1 LEPWPGGRWAFRL
14 EAVKMDGFVSKKDLR
29 RILEL
34 SGEVAE
40 ISTGEERIE
49 HFLTGVML
57 LTQTDVLGMATM
69 TREGDCYKLGT
80 GYALGL
86 DESGAKVMH
95 EWYLQ
100 GGAYRADPFTR
111 GIIRSG
117 EATAR
122 RQDLLEKSEWYS
134 DPHIEGLKSMGL
146 DGVMAAV
153 RDTKNHKIGL
163 VARREW
169 GALAYSEE
177 DREKLD
183 LIASAFQWFFY
194 SLEADGYFGPS
205 LEVPTRLQQVLDGLL
220 KGLTEKEIAAGLM
233 LSPRTVH
240 KYVEQLFRHF
250 RVNSRPQLMALWTRY
265 PRRSEPDGL
274 IVHH

>member
-1 LEPWPGGRWAFRL
+1 
-14 EAVKMDGFVSKKDLR
+14 MSGFVPERDLR

-40 ISTGEERIE
+40 LGSGEERIE
-49 HFLTGVML
+49 HFLTGAMR
-57 LTQTDVLGMATM
+57 LTHTDVLGMVSM

-86 DESGAKVMH
+86 AESGARVMH

-100 GGAYRADPFTR
+100 GGAYRVDPFTR
-111 GIIRSG
+111 GIIRGG

-122 RQDLLEKSEWYS
+122 RQDFLAKSEWYS

-153 RDTKNHKIGL
+153 RDTKKHKIGL

-169 GALAYSEE
+169 GAPAYSED

-183 LIASAFQWFFY
+183 LIARAFHWLFY
-194 SLEADGYFGPS
+194 HLEANGQFGPP
-205 LEVPTRLQQVLDGLL
+205 LEVPTRQQQVLDGLL
-220 KGLTEKEIAAGLM
+220 RGLTEKEIAAGLM

-250 RVNSRPQLMALWTRY
+250 GVNSRPQLMALWTRY
-265 PRRSEPDGL
+265 PRRGGPGNL
-274 IVHH
+274 TIHH